1 MSKLS
6 FEYDES
12 GKSGISAFAYNI
24 GHLVEELIKH
34 ETNNLKEKNQL
45 NEAKIL
51 GFYNELQEP
60 VKSKYAKYFG
70 IIFIKEGKI

>member
-12 GKSGISAFAYNI
+12 GKSDISAFAYNT
-24 GHLVEELIKH
+24 GHLIEELIKH
-34 ETNNLKEKNQL
+34 ETDNLKERQRL

-60 VKSKYAKYFG
+60 IKSKYAEYFG
-70 IIFIKEGKI
+70 IINIKEGKI

>member
-12 GKSGISAFAYNI
+12 GKSGISAFAYNT
-24 GHLVEELIKH
+24 GHLIEELIKH
-34 ETNNLKEKNQL
+34 ETNNLKERLQV

-51 GFYNELQEP
+51 KFYSELQEP
-60 VKSKYAKYFG
+60 IKSKYAEYFR
-70 IIFIKEGKI
+70 IVTIKEDKI